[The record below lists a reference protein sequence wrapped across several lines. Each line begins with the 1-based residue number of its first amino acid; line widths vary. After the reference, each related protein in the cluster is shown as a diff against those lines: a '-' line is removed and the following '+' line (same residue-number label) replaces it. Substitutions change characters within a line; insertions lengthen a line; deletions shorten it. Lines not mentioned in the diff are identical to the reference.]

1 VVHVEKPQSNKK
13 KSSRSERPSSS
24 EFRAEVHRKGWTFK
38 QIAKRWTVS
47 ETYLNRICRSE
58 QRPPKWE
65 DAVRALPYLTS
76 RDGSSLTQVQSPQRM
91 SPKEFIEEAQRKGW
105 NPRDLAE
112 HWDVTRPYIK
122 RLAHRAD
129 RAVHWDE
136 ALRGL
141 PCLVA
146 IVNGKAL
153 TDTANEWL

>member
-1 VVHVEKPQSNKK
+1 MVHIEKPQSNKK

-24 EFRAEVHRKGWTFK
+24 EFRAEVRRKGWTFK

-122 RLAHRAD
+122 RLAYRTD